1 MALIECSKC
10 GGKISDSAKICPH
23 CGHNFID
30 EATRK
35 ENAKEFGKLSES
47 EQKALRG
54 EYDSLNPGLSM
65 AEKKVKKRKKMLLV
79 FAVISWVLMMPAVVL
94 LMVAQFRIDDIE
106 RLVFAR
112 LMLADLF
119 IIFLLAIDL
128 VVYYSLRHGQ
138 KKINKIWLRELKRF
152 KVWLNNDKQMTYSIF
167 FLTDKEKEIFNSFT
181 EDI

>member
-47 EQKALRG
+47 EQRALRE
-54 EYDSLNPGLSM
+54 EYDSVNPGLSS
-65 AEKKVKKRKKMLLV
+65 AEAKVKKRKKMLLV
-79 FAVISWVLMMPAVVL
+79 FAIISWVLMVPGVVL
-94 LMVAQFRIDDIE
+94 LAVAQCRVDDAE
-106 RLVFAR
+106 RFMFAR